1 LPFSIFDKRCLSI
14 ELSIDSKYLSE
25 KPFEKG
31 CQQNEPV
38 QKPVLN
44 AVELENLLKTNSAYK
59 DLVTEL
65 NVAANAFLGD
75 LRSNFSKLPKE
86 ELENMN
92 RIWIKYGSGK
102 DFIGLATES
111 KKNVFKKTVSKSSS
125 TAFNNSI
132 SKLIKEVSLKYSYES
147 NSIYSILNTL
157 FEDMRNKNSLSRTA
171 KSIERC
177 EHEALSR
184 YYSLLGDGVREFT
197 AEVYMQGYYV
207 GCIRGDE

>member
-1 LPFSIFDKRCLSI
+1 MKKLKITFLVITLA
-14 ELSIDSKYLSE
+14 LLQ
-25 KPFEKG
+25 G

-111 KKNVFKKTVSKSSS
+111 EKNVFKKTVSKSSS

-147 NSIYSILNTL
+147 NSIYSVLNTL
-157 FEDMRNKNSLSRTA
+157 FEDIRNKNFLSRTA
-171 KSIERC
+171 KSFERC

-184 YYSLLGDGVREFT
+184 YYSLLANGVREFT